1 MIEINALKSFIL
13 NGVTLSLTEGT
24 LHLILGANGTGK
36 STLLRLLAGLIEP
49 ESGSVNVTG
58 SAALLM
64 QDSHYQIFG
73 ETVLEDM
80 TLGFTNPK
88 ENQINRAL
96 EIAKNFGL
104 KPQAKT
110 KNLSFGEKRKLALAS
125 LLITDPDVFL
135 LDEPT
140 SGLDWPSTK
149 ALLADIENI
158 QAKNKKATFV
168 IATHEPEDFLTLP
181 NLSASVL
188 FAGSLVATGEIEAI
202 REAISQNQNWGLRPF

>member
-1 MIEINALKSFIL
+1 MIEINALKSFVL
-13 NGVTLSLTEGT
+13 NGVTLSLTEGA

-80 TLGFTNPK
+80 TLGFTNPR

-96 EIAKNFGL
+96 GVAKNFGL

-202 REAISQNQNWGLRPF
+202 REAISQNPAWGLRPF